1 LIMKSY
7 KCINNQ
13 NFSFKHLSI
22 TPIRYEDRLKIMQW
36 RNEQIYHLR
45 QSKKLTELDQ
55 NNYFENTLEKNFDE
69 IEPKQILFSFMEKT
83 KCIGYGGFVN
93 INWVDKRAEMS
104 FLLDTSLKGEFD
116 TYSYYFTN
124 FIYLLK
130 KVAFNEIG
138 FNRIFT
144 ETYSFRKK
152 HISIL
157 EKNGFKLEGVMKE
170 HIFMHKEKNYYDSLI
185 HGSLK
190 KNYEK

>member
-1 LIMKSY
+1 MNSY

-13 NFSFKHLSI
+13 IFSNKDFSI
-22 TPIRYEDRLKIMQW
+22 IPIRHEDRLNIMQW
-36 RNEQIYHLR
+36 RNEQMYHLR
-45 QSKKLTELDQ
+45 QNKKLTKVDQ
-55 NNYFENTLEKNFDE
+55 NNYFDNTIEKNFDE
-69 IEPKQILFSFMEKT
+69 IEPKQILFSFMEKK

-93 INWVDKRAEMS
+93 INWIDKRAEMS
-104 FLLDTSLKGEFD
+104 FLLATSLKGEFD
-116 TYSYYFTN
+116 KYSYYFTN
-124 FIYLLK
+124 FINLLK
-130 KVAFNEIG
+130 QAAFNEIG

-157 EKNGFKLEGVMKE
+157 EKNSFKLEGVMKE
-170 HIFMHKEKNYYDSLI
+170 HILMPEENNYYDSII